1 MNIDAIL
8 GQPSRFVYCSRY
20 TGLTDE
26 LSRLTNDTDT
36 KIVVISCL
44 TSIVVNLTTT
54 SDVPAAIDKAM
65 GTLGMVIKDVVRN
78 SSRIKMYISR
88 CTTRNIQNFDEYASM
103 SLVKHETNS

>member
-1 MNIDAIL
+1 VNIDAIL
-8 GQPSRFVYCSRY
+8 GQPSRFVYCTRY

-36 KIVVISCL
+36 KVVVISCL
-44 TSIVVNLTTT
+44 TGIVVNLTTT
-54 SDVPAAIDKAM
+54 SDVPAAIEKAM

-78 SSRIKMYISR
+78 SSRIKLYISR

-103 SLVKHETNS
+103 SLVRHRN